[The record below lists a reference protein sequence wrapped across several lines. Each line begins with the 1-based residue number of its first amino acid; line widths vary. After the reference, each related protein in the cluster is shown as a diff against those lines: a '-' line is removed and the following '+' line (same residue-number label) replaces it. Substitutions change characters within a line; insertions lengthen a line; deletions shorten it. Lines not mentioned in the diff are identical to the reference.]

1 MPRYYKDYKRKENK
15 MCQVSKA
22 TVIRAN
28 RRIIER
34 KGVRSTERMVAS
46 NGDFHVSVK
55 ADGKVYVH
63 VITRKQIREA
73 YGKALAKNGAIHG
86 AEL

>member
-1 MPRYYKDYKRKENK
+1 
-15 MCQVSKA
+15 
-22 TVIRAN
+22 
-28 RRIIER
+28 
-34 KGVRSTERMVAS
+34 MVAS